1 MLGTLV
7 AHGILL
13 LEEADSMMEAAV
25 NATSDAGGMLALE
38 QEELM
43 ENAKTAMLQQMQ
55 NSRQQARQLEEASAA
70 RAVQAEEAQQPLL
83 KSEVCL
89 LSSL

>member
-1 MLGTLV
+1 
-7 AHGILL
+7 
-13 LEEADSMMEAAV
+13 MMEAAV

-70 RAVQAEEAQQPLL
+70 RAVQAEEAQQRLAQQQQPLL